1 MGTSVTA
8 TASDPEAVI
17 VRAAGCENAA
27 FERENI
33 ETSENVARMSSR
45 IEDDDPC
52 LDLERELLEDDEEET
67 VAALVV
73 MPIKHM

>member
-17 VRAAGCENAA
+17 VRAGYENAA

-45 IEDDDPC
+45 TEDDDPC